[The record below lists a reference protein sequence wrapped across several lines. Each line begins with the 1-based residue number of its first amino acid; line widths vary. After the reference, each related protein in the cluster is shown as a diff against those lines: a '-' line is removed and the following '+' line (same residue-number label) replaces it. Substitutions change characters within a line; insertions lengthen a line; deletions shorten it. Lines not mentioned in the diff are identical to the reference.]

1 MRSSVGDSRTDATR
15 PSSPS
20 DGLIRSLCN
29 TVESARKASVLLVD
43 DHEVVR
49 AGLRS
54 LLDLESSLH
63 VVGEAG
69 TAAEA
74 VRRASLDAPDVVVLD
89 ARLPDRSGYD
99 VCAEMKALRPGI
111 RVVILTS
118 FGGSRAVR
126 AAKEAGAAAFEV
138 KSIDAAALIDTIQR
152 VAHGEVLLPA
162 DGPDGEWPPEGLT
175 VREFDVARGVAAGQT
190 NKEIADRLFLSETT
204 VRNHVSRI
212 LLKLAMHNRSQ
223 LAAWMAERE
232 AMRRVTDPL
241 QTEGAS

>member
-1 MRSSVGDSRTDATR
+1 M
-15 PSSPS
+15 
-20 DGLIRSLCN
+20 
-29 TVESARKASVLLVD
+29 ESAQQARVLLVD

-54 LLDLESSLH
+54 LLDLQPSLR

-69 TAAEA
+69 NAVEA
-74 VRRASLDAPDVVVLD
+74 LRRLSLDTPDVVVLD

-99 VCAEMKALRPGI
+99 VCAEITALRPRTG
-111 RVVILTS
+111 VVILTS

-152 VAHGEVLLPA
+152 VARGEVLLPA
-162 DGPDGEWPPEGLT
+162 GGPDGGEWPPEGPT
-175 VREFDVARGVAAGQT
+175 VREFDVAQGVAAGRT

-223 LAAWMAERE
+223 LAAWMAEHE
-232 AMRRVTDPL
+232 AMRRATDPR
-241 QTEGAS
+241 QTDGAS